1 MEITKSVKLANGV
14 EFTAKL
20 NEEQLDYLLAIAI
33 NVLMASG
40 SMAFSGPPP
49 GNSDSPT
56 DESQLEFEFGEGKET
71 IN

>member
-49 GNSDSPT
+49 GNKET
-56 DESQLEFEFGEGKET
+56 TEEGGQLEFEFEEGKET